1 MHFSS
6 PFQQKCKTV
15 KYLFSL
21 WGSRSLRDRQSQF
34 PFNTP
39 LPIVFIYTNYRP
51 ISNPNPQ
58 KISIIDIPKCK
69 NTHISKPKQT
79 LIYVKYIAQD
89 IHQEQDARRVY
100 DSDNLTSTPA
110 LYLPWTKKYDGT
122 QSKMYLANHC
132 PTLWFLA
139 LKWKLQR
146 RLHGFDSKINS
157 SLTNHSVWI
166 SIHKIHLPLNPLQ
179 VPGSFSRFNNTQNS
193 QTKVVDL

>member
-139 LKWKLQR
+139 L
-146 RLHGFDSKINS
+146 
-157 SLTNHSVWI
+157 
-166 SIHKIHLPLNPLQ
+166 
-179 VPGSFSRFNNTQNS
+179 
-193 QTKVVDL
+193 

>member
-89 IHQEQDARRVY
+89 IHLYFHIKNKMQDEYMTQIISQVHQHCIYHEQ
-100 DSDNLTSTPA
+100 SNMMGLNLKCT
-110 LYLPWTKKYDGT
+110 W
-122 QSKMYLANHC
+122 
-132 PTLWFLA
+132 PTIVPLC
-139 LKWKLQR
+139 
-146 RLHGFDSKINS
+146 GF
-157 SLTNHSVWI
+157 
-166 SIHKIHLPLNPLQ
+166 
-179 VPGSFSRFNNTQNS
+179 
-193 QTKVVDL
+193 